1 MGKELEIANA
11 LLNILFAVWKNAQ
24 SIPAEA
30 ELTPEQRKE
39 WIAFLSRNNNIP
51 VEEFEKGIVTR
62 G

>member
-1 MGKELEIANA
+1 MDKVMLANA
-11 LLNILFAVWKNAQ
+11 LLNIVLSIWKEAKN
-24 SIPAEA
+24 IPAEA

-39 WIAFLSRNNNIP
+39 WIAFLARNNSIP